1 MGSASGFAP
10 VESMPDH
17 VILTKYN
24 ALVYRAQ
31 QQRQAKVQAMDNIHV
46 YTFMVSSMHKFCE
59 ISPKININF
68 VAGRLAA

>member
-31 QQRQAKVQAMDNIHV
+31 QQRQAKVQAMDTCPYNGIK
-46 YTFMVSSMHKFCE
+46 FVSLMKFHLF
-59 ISPKININF
+59 I
-68 VAGRLAA
+68 AGRLVV

>member
-31 QQRQAKVQAMDNIHV
+31 QQRQAKVYTGNRYIHV
-46 YTFMVSSMHKFCE
+46 YTFMVSS
-59 ISPKININF
+59 IINF
-68 VAGRLAA
+68 VKFHQKLILILLLVD

>member
-31 QQRQAKVQAMDNIHV
+31 QQRQAKVQAMGYIHV
-46 YTFMVSSMHKFCE
+46 HPFMVSSIDFVSFMKFHQD
-59 ISPKININF
+59 ILLILLL
-68 VAGRLAA
+68 VD